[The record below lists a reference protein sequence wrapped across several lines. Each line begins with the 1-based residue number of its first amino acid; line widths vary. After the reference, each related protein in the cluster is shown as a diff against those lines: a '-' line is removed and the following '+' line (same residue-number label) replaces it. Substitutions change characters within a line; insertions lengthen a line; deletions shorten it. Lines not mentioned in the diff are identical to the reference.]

1 VRGAGIS
8 PGVRPP
14 VALGFRIKSGR
25 AIAVAVAG
33 SGAAPAVVLRCEVE
47 LCDPGVAATRQ
58 PYHAGFGTARE
69 DQREIARLTSIIERC
84 AKRSIAGLIQDVSNA
99 TLQPGQ
105 PGGFRAALVVG
116 SVIDPAAVGNLHIR
130 AHANEGRLF
139 RTVVQRA
146 LAAHG
151 IESTAIVA
159 GQLAAQAP
167 LALERTDGEIR
178 RVISE
183 FGRTIGA
190 PWRADEKSAAT
201 AAWIALAG
209 VHRRSSPARANGQ
222 P

>member
-1 VRGAGIS
+1 VRSTPIKAV
-8 PGVRPP
+8 PPAVRPP

-33 SGAAPAVVLRCEVE
+33 PSEAPAIVLRCQIA
-47 LCDPGVAATRQ
+47 LCDPDVAATRQ
-58 PYHAGFGTARE
+58 PYHDGFGTARE
-69 DQREIARLTSIIERC
+69 DQQEIARLTAIIERC
-84 AKRSIAGLIQDVSNA
+84 ANRSIAALIHDVSNA
-99 TLQPGQ
+99 TRL
-105 PGGFRAALVVG
+105 PGGPPGGLRAALVVG
-116 SVIDPAAVGNLHIR
+116 SIIDPAAVGNLHIR

-159 GQLAAQAP
+159 GRLAAQAV
-167 LALERTDGEIR
+167 LTLQRTDGEVG

-183 FGRTIGA
+183 LGRTIGR

-201 AAWIALAG
+201 AAWMALA
-209 VHRRSSPARANGQ
+209 
-222 P
+222 

>member
-1 VRGAGIS
+1 MKPVPPGA
-8 PGVRPP
+8 RPP

-25 AIAVAVAG
+25 AITVAVAG
-33 SGAAPAVVLRCEVE
+33 PVAAPAVLLRCQVE

-58 PYHAGFGTARE
+58 PYHDGFGTAQE
-69 DQREIARLTSIIERC
+69 DPQVVARLTGIVERC
-84 AKRSIAGLIQDVSNA
+84 ANQSIAALLHDVSNA
-99 TLQPGQ
+99 TLQAGGS
-105 PGGFRAALVVG
+105 PGGVRAALVVG

-139 RTVVQRA
+139 RTVVERA

-159 GQLAAQAP
+159 GRLPAQAA
-167 LALERTDGEIR
+167 LALKRTDEEIG

-183 FGRTIGA
+183 FGRTIGR

-201 AAWIALAG
+201 AAWMTLA
-209 VHRRSSPARANGQ
+209 
-222 P
+222 

>member
-1 VRGAGIS
+1 VRTAAVEPVRLGA
-8 PGVRPP
+8 RRR

-33 SGAAPAVVLRCEVE
+33 SGAAPAVVLRCQVE

-58 PYHAGFGTARE
+58 PYHAGFGTAQE
-69 DQREIARLTSIIERC
+69 DHEEIARLTRIIERC
-84 AKRSIAGLIQDVSNA
+84 AQRSIAALIHDVSTA
-99 TLQPGQ
+99 TPQPGRQ
-105 PGGFRAALVVG
+105 PGDLRAALVVG

-139 RTVVQRA
+139 RTVVERA

-159 GQLAAQAP
+159 GQLTAAAA
-167 LALERTDGEIR
+167 LALKRTDAEIR
-178 RVISE
+178 RVMSE
-183 FGRTIGA
+183 FGRTIGT

-201 AAWIALAG
+201 AAWMTLA
-209 VHRRSSPARANGQ
+209 
-222 P
+222 

>member
-1 VRGAGIS
+1 VKPVRPGA
-8 PGVRPP
+8 RPP

-33 SGAAPAVVLRCEVE
+33 PVAAPAVLLRCRVE

-58 PYHAGFGTARE
+58 PYHDGFGTAQE
-69 DQREIARLTSIIERC
+69 DPQVVAHLTAIVERC
-84 AKRSIAGLIQDVSNA
+84 AKQSIAALLDDVSNA
-99 TLQPGQ
+99 TLQAGGS
-105 PGGFRAALVVG
+105 PGGVRAALVVG

-139 RTVVQRA
+139 RTVVERA

-159 GQLAAQAP
+159 GRLPAQAG
-167 LALERTDGEIR
+167 LALKRTDEEIG
-178 RVISE
+178 RVIAE
-183 FGRTIGA
+183 FGRAIGR

-201 AAWIALAG
+201 AAWMTL
-209 VHRRSSPARANGQ
+209 V
-222 P
+222 